1 MSSGQQQNEPT
12 PDAIRQEV
20 RRTIHQLNEMARTEK
35 DFDQFCDTV
44 LGKVVKIT
52 GAHGALL
59 WQVNGDKH
67 PKLTHR
73 SGNPPNKTAIE
84 VLSQPEGQHTQAVM
98 EVVEKQLPMG
108 LMSEAFTGRPTDPDE
123 NRDESF
129 LMLFSP
135 IYNRSKSCCGTL
147 ELLQRADITPQAQE
161 GYLRFLSQ
169 ISSLFQRWH
178 EQQDLQKLSANADSW
193 SERLEFI
200 NEAHR
205 SIDRKETCY
214 AIANEARRLLNC
226 DRVSVGTW
234 NGRRCKIEAI
244 SSQDRFDNRA
254 NVIRLLSNVATAS
267 VSADSSFWITGS
279 TEGLAPEVAH
289 KINDYLDES
298 HCRTLAVIPLLAK
311 PPETADLE
319 MRSHRKQKA
328 KKLGVICFEYF
339 DADVS
344 EDQIED
350 NRHLIVG
357 QSQLALENA
366 RKHGEIFLLPLW
378 KRLGWLQQLLFRD
391 HFRKTMVGLTCLT
404 LFVLAMIF
412 WPKELKMKVD
422 GVMHPTVRR
431 TIYPQTDGIITNVL
445 IDEREKV
452 TAGQKLMV
460 LENRDLEVQISIQ
473 DYEIRRIKQDID
485 YATNQLSSGRIKDP
499 VEKSELSMTAT
510 HYKKKLATMEEQLDL
525 LKLKRSYQVISSPI
539 DGTVITPQPK
549 RRYKDF
555 PVAPNH
561 ALLEVVDLDGSW
573 QLELKIPPAKVVYID
588 EAFNANEG
596 KPLDVEFKI
605 NTNPNLTLKGTI
617 SNILPRA
624 VPSESGP
631 PEFRAVVDIAPA
643 ELKELKAELRS
654 GAGATAKILCGPKSL
669 GFNCFYQVYD
679 FLRTKIFF

>member
-1 MSSGQQQNEPT
+1 MSSGQHQNEPSQ
-12 PDAIRQEV
+12 DAIRQEV

-35 DFDQFCDTV
+35 DFDHFCDTV
-44 LGKVVKIT
+44 LSKVVKIT

-59 WQVNGDKH
+59 WQVNGERR
-67 PKLTHR
+67 PTVTHR
-73 SGNPPNKTAIE
+73 SGTPPNKSAIE
-84 VLSQPEGQHTQAVM
+84 VLSQPEGQHAQAVI

-108 LMSEAFTGRPTDPDE
+108 LASEALSNQPPGPHE
-123 NRDESF
+123 SRDESF

-135 IYNRSKSCCGTL
+135 IFNRTKSCCGTL

-169 ISSLFQRWH
+169 ISSLFQRWY
-178 EQQDLQKLSANADSW
+178 EQQDLEKLSVNADTW
-193 SERLEFI
+193 GARLEFI
-200 NEAHR
+200 NESHR

-214 AIANEARRLLNC
+214 SIANEARRLLNC

-254 NVIRLLSNVATAS
+254 NVVRLLSNVATAS
-267 VSADSSFWITGS
+267 VSADSQFWITGS
-279 TEGLAPEVAH
+279 TEGLAPEVAT
-289 KINDYLDES
+289 KINEYLDES
-298 HCRTLAVIPLLAK
+298 HCRTLAVIPLMAK
-311 PPETADLE
+311 PTETADLE
-319 MRSHRKQKA
+319 MQSHRKQQTQ
-328 KKLGVICFEYF
+328 KLGVICFEYF
-339 DADVS
+339 DADVT
-344 EDQIED
+344 ETEIEE
-350 NRHLIVG
+350 NRNLIVG

-366 RKHGEIFLLPLW
+366 RKHGEIFLLPVW

-391 HFRKTMVGLTCLT
+391 HFRKTMVGLACLAVV
-404 LFVLAMIF
+404 VLAMMF
-412 WPKELKMKVD
+412 WPKELKMKVA

-445 IDEREKV
+445 IGEREKV
-452 TAGQKLMV
+452 SAGQKLMV
-460 LENRDLEVQISIQ
+460 LDNPDLEVQISIQ
-473 DYEIRRIKQDID
+473 EYEIKRINEDIAH
-485 YATNQLSSGRIKDP
+485 ATNQLSSGRIRDK
-499 VEKSELSMTAT
+499 VEKSELSMSAT
-510 HYKKKLATMEEQLDL
+510 HLRKKLATMLEQLEL
-525 LKLKRSYQVISSPI
+525 LKLKRTYQVISSPI

-561 ALLEVVDLDGSW
+561 ALLEVVDLDGTW

-588 EAFNANEG
+588 EAFSANNG

-605 NTNPNLTLKGTI
+605 NTNPNLTLKGTV
-617 SNILPRA
+617 SDILPRA
-624 VPSESGP
+624 VPSETGP
-631 PEFRAVVDIAPA
+631 PEFRAVVDIAP
-643 ELKELKAELRS
+643 EQLEELKAELRS
-654 GAGATAKILCGPKSL
+654 GAGATAKILCGKKSL